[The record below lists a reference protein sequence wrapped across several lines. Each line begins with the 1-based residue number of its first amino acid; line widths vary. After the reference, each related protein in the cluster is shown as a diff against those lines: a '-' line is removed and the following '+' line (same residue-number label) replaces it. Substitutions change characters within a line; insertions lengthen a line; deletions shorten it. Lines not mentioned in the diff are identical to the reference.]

1 VTKKKSENQRKEG
14 SKMEPMPLLWHK
26 ITGGN
31 VDMWGFTHAKRERK
45 IKEDVKRIVSD
56 LRIRFD

>member
-1 VTKKKSENQRKEG
+1 
-14 SKMEPMPLLWHK
+14 MEPMPLLWHK